1 MKDCMVLVTL
11 FCFALFL
18 SGCQRET
25 AGEVSADPQTLDAW
39 TFIQVDDSRS
49 RRAFGLAMGDL
60 SGDGLADITSGPY
73 VYLNPG
79 ADMTAA
85 WRRIELEEKMDALLI
100 TDIDGDAYADLIAAA
115 CNEQFWIE
123 AQDIAATSWEAR
135 RIGTLSICGHNMS
148 TQGYALAQF
157 EPGGKPE
164 ILLAGDSL
172 FYFVIPDNLETD
184 HWPYRVI
191 TAEGFGYATGDID
204 GDGLVDVAGHRR
216 VENENDVVPGTARTQ
231 WWNSEVIWWKNPGVE
246 AGSWTAS
253 RIGQA
258 THADRFELADF
269 NGDGRLDLAI
279 SEERWWGLEPNSN
292 LVWFEG
298 PENPHD
304 EWTPHT
310 IVTQYSMNNLDV
322 ADADN
327 DGDWDI
333 ATSEHRMPKEGMV
346 LEEIERTQI
355 WENDGLG
362 QFTQHD
368 LPDGRESHLGAQ
380 LHDLDRD
387 GDLDLVSIAWR
398 NPENLYIWRN
408 DAVAE

>member
-1 MKDCMVLVTL
+1 MKTCILSVA
-11 FCFALFL
+11 FICFALVL
-18 SGCQRET
+18 AGCQSEAT
-25 AGEVSADPQTLDAW
+25 DAVSVDSQSLDDW
-39 TFIQVDDSRS
+39 TFIQIDDNRE

-60 SGDGLADITSGPY
+60 SGDGFSDIISGPY

-79 ADMTAA
+79 DGMQAD
-85 WRRIELEEKMDALLI
+85 WQRISLDEKMDALLVTNI
-100 TDIDGDAYADLIAAA
+100 DDDANADIIAVA

-123 AQDIAATSWEAR
+123 ATDASATAWEAR
-135 RIGTLSICGHNMS
+135 SIGTLSICGHKMS
-148 TQGYALAQF
+148 TQGYTLAQF

-172 FYFVIPDNLETD
+172 YYFVIPDDLEMN
-184 HWPYRVI
+184 HWPYSVI
-191 TAEGFGYATGDID
+191 TSEGFGYATGDID

-216 VENENDVVPGTARTQ
+216 VENDNEVVPGTARTQ
-231 WWNSEVIWWKNPGVE
+231 WWNSEVLWWKNPGKSDD
-246 AGSWTAS
+246 AWTVS

-269 NGDGRLDLAI
+269 NGDGQLDLAI

-298 PENPHD
+298 PENPQD

-322 ADADN
+322 ADVDN
-327 DGDWDI
+327 DGDMDI
-333 ATSEHRMPKEGMV
+333 ATSEHRMPQEGMV

-355 WENDGLG
+355 WENDGSG
-362 QFTQHD
+362 NFTQHD
-368 LPDGRESHLGAQ
+368 LPEGRESHLGAQ
-380 LHDLDRD
+380 LHDLDSD

-408 DAVAE
+408 DAIK